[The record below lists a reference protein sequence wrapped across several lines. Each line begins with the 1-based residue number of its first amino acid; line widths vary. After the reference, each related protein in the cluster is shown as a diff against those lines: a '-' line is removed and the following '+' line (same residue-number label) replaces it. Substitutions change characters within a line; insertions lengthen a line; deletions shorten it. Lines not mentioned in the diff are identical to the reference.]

1 MDITV
6 TNQGNVNLVDL
17 NGNFD
22 IAASQQFDDQLTSLI
37 NDGAKQVI
45 LDFSE
50 VAFVASTGLRMILKT
65 AQRLKDESGILRIC
79 GVNDT
84 VMEVFKMT
92 GFDTILAIFDIKEKA
107 LEGLE

>member
-1 MDITV
+1 MDINV
-6 TNQGNVNLVDL
+6 NSEGNVTIVAL

-22 IAASQQFDDQLTSLI
+22 ISASQRYDDQLTSLI

-65 AQRLKDESGILRIC
+65 AQRLKDESGQLRIC

-92 GFDTILAIFDIKEKA
+92 GFDTILVIFNTREEA
-107 LEGLE
+107 LDGLE